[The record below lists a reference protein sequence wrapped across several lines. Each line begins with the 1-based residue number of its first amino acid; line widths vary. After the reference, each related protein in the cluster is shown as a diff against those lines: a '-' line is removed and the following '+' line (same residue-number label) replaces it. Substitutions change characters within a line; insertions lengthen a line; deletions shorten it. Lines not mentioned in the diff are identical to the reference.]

1 MNRTFQYHA
10 QPRPRPS
17 YDQKTGKIPLIGF
30 EIEKQDEDARGQDSA
45 QEILD
50 RYFWI
55 KERDGSLC
63 SHTGFE
69 LVSPVY
75 CLNENFANIFKPM
88 EYLINAATDN
98 KGNKPTDADEDE
110 NLHDSDRNRYDV
122 NQAPRSKNCG
132 GHINISHPK
141 FGDSYKLAQ
150 ALENYYPLFYA
161 MYKGRINNRYTEAK
175 NKKTKKENRHN
186 KYSAFHCKENGV
198 FEIRIFSA
206 VKNVNQLLWRI
217 ELIRWMLEHPYRS
230 AASIIGHII
239 NPKSPLNALLNKV
252 YTPEGIHNLAV
263 SYCNHSEAYNNKKPL
278 NNPDQEVKEMFNRLR
293 NSYKTLN
300 IKDKNQI

>member
-1 MNRTFQYHA
+1 
-10 QPRPRPS
+10 
-17 YDQKTGKIPLIGF
+17 
-30 EIEKQDEDARGQDSA
+30 
-45 QEILD
+45 
-50 RYFWI
+50 
-55 KERDGSLC
+55 
-63 SHTGFE
+63 
-69 LVSPVY
+69 
-75 CLNENFANIFKPM
+75 
-88 EYLINAATDN
+88 
-98 KGNKPTDADEDE
+98 
-110 NLHDSDRNRYDV
+110 
-122 NQAPRSKNCG
+122 
-132 GHINISHPK
+132 
-141 FGDSYKLAQ
+141 
-150 ALENYYPLFYA
+150 
-161 MYKGRINNRYTEAK
+161 MYRGRINNRFTEAK
-175 NKKTKKENRHN
+175 NKKTKKQIRHN

-252 YTPEGIHNLAV
+252 YTPEGIHNLAL